1 MNQICRMG
9 CLISVIITLFFVL
22 GCQGKKGPVSAQS
35 LNRVHFDFDSAT
47 IRPEMISVLE
57 ENAGYLNKHPSLS
70 VVIEGHCDERGTN
83 EYNLALGD
91 ERAGAVENF
100 LSSQGVSNER
110 LRTVS
115 YGEERPINAGHSE
128 SAWYENRRADFLRQ

>member
-9 CLISVIITLFFVL
+9 CVMSVIFALVFVL

-35 LNRVHFDFDSAT
+35 LNRVNFDFDSAT
-47 IRPEMISVLE
+47 IRPDMVSVLE
-57 ENAGYLNKHPSLS
+57 ENAGYLKNHPSLS

-91 ERAGAVENF
+91 ERAGSVENF

-115 YGEERPINAGHSE
+115 YGEERPLDAGHGE